1 MLPLE
6 QIPRYSYKD
15 YQQWQGDWE
24 LIHGYAYAMSPS
36 PFSKHQ
42 LAATK
47 FSCELEAALRKNK
60 YKCNCHVFSEL
71 DWIIDEQTVVRPDV
85 MIACGNIDLN
95 DHLRIPPVLIVEIF
109 SDSSR
114 LKDRNTKFKLYE
126 QCGVKYYLMADPDK
140 KSVEF
145 FQLVNNQY
153 QEQAAI
159 SSFLLSQGCEV
170 EVALGDVF
178 GV

>member
-6 QIPRYSYKD
+6 QIPSYSYKD

-24 LIHGYAYAMSPS
+24 LIRGYAYAMSPS
-36 PFSKHQ
+36 PFTKHQ
-42 LAATK
+42 LAVTNFLFA
-47 FSCELEAALRKNK
+47 FSDRIKGKQNQSQFKILAGT
-60 YKCNCHVFSEL
+60 
-71 DWIIDEQTVVRPDV
+71 DWIIDEQTIVRPDV
-85 MIACGNIDLN
+85 MIACGNINLN

-109 SDSSR
+109 SDSTKM
-114 LKDRNTKFKLYE
+114 KDRNTKFKLYE

-140 KSVEF
+140 TSIEF

-153 QEQAAI
+153 QEQARI

-170 EVALGDVF
+170 EIAF
-178 GV
+178 GEVWTD